1 MSCWTAVG
9 SPMGHPS
16 IGPIPI
22 NEDWPIYRL
31 ILSLCINTPPS
42 SSDTRPGVMSVGW
55 LSSAL
60 SASFIGSS
68 DARRNSPIMA
78 ISRPQN
84 GGNSRRVWRR
94 RKLSKKDKLLEYKL
108 ERVPFL
114 EEKVRKI
121 KETGKLLT
129 MDIERLLLSEENR
142 FDFINEIAAE
152 AIEYVENNRDE
163 YGGTK
168 KAILHALS
176 NRINDMGFERPEAYA
191 EPDPYKPGPGYLKQE
206 FT

>member
-1 MSCWTAVG
+1 
-9 SPMGHPS
+9 
-16 IGPIPI
+16 
-22 NEDWPIYRL
+22 
-31 ILSLCINTPPS
+31 
-42 SSDTRPGVMSVGW
+42 MSVGW

-60 SASFIGSS
+60 SSSFV
-68 DARRNSPIMA
+68 DQRRFRRRRLA
-78 ISRPQN
+78 GTVGGCGA
-84 GGNSRRVWRR
+84 GGNWSEEFYCPAKCRAFTRVLRSRGSEGAGLV
-94 RKLSKKDKLLEYKL
+94 LPCTKKNDLLQYKL
-108 ERVPFL
+108 VRVPFL

-129 MDIERLLLSEENR
+129 MDFERLLLSEENR

-152 AIEYVENNRDE
+152 AIEYVENNKDE

-176 NRINDMGFERPEAYA
+176 NKVNDMGFAQPEAYA
-191 EPDPYKPGPGYLKQE
+191 EPDPYKPRPGYLKQE